1 MAEPTS
7 DKHYETEFEF
17 TLWKQIKQRAKDKD
31 ISYRKAADEVVPEF
45 KKTIRYR
52 DIEFETEL
60 IQKRMREKNELK
72 KAEQAGKTV

>member
-17 TLWKQIKQRAKDKD
+17 SLWKLIRQRVKEKD
-31 ISYRKAADEVVPEF
+31 ISYRKAADEVVLEY

-52 DIEFETEL
+52 DVEFETKHIQNRIKEKTEL
-60 IQKRMREKNELK
+60 RKL
-72 KAEQAGKTV
+72 EQSGKTV